1 MPQIGWIWSGSQT
14 INKGASYT
22 IILPAPQPV
31 GAPPPPYYLGTLGIY
46 STAAGYSVDVH
57 TGTEWIS
64 VVTSGSTNAS
74 YPVSGV
80 GLRITA
86 PNAANSPSS
95 ITVKYVFVSVP
106 TPMEAPSH

>member
-1 MPQIGWIWSGSQT
+1 MDLEWKSDHQQGCVLYNNTSGT
-14 INKGASYT
+14 TTGRGAT
-22 IILPAPQPV
+22 
-31 GAPPPPYYLGTLGIY
+31 PPPYYLGTLGIY